1 MLRQFRVVIRK
12 YFGFSYKEIN
22 GFLIVI
28 LILVVVII
36 APFLF
41 DILYNPTHDISNSE
55 KQKFDSV
62 TLLLEKVNTNNVTTS
77 SKSSTLNIVEKKLF
91 YFDPNQ
97 ITQEQFQQLGLKE
110 FIAKRIINYR
120 AKGGHFKKKEDILK
134 IYDFPKKLY
143 VELEPYIQIKKNE
156 NQKLLSEFE
165 NKNQEKKFEKKA
177 IQKLTNFD
185 LNTADTTKLKL
196 INGIGTGY
204 AKRIVKYRDALG
216 GFYDSNQVREVYGLP
231 PATSDELLKY
241 AFIKAVVKKINVNS
255 ATINDLD
262 KHPYISYKLAS
273 LIVNYRTQHGNFKS
287 VEDLNHI
294 KALDKDILSK
304 FAPYLEF

>member
-41 DILYNPTHDISNSE
+41 DILYKPTQVLSSSE
-55 KQKFDSV
+55 KQKFDSI
-62 TLLLEKVNTNNVTTS
+62 TSLLEKINTNNVTTS

>member
-41 DILYNPTHDISNSE
+41 DILYKPTQVLSSSE
-55 KQKFDSV
+55 KQKFDSI
-62 TLLLEKVNTNNVTTS
+62 TSLLEKINTNNVTTS

-185 LNTADTTKLKL
+185 LNTADTTQLKL